1 MLFDEDFSSAEVS
14 ILPPI
19 DLQNQIE
26 SDNDSADEDNPDPDR
41 MTGNQLRAEACLSI
55 TRNGEPVN
63 EDDIEDEGEDEDEE
77 NNVAEENIVAEGN
90 DVPGDNNDDHNGFA
104 EVTGLLLVLYFKNS
118 DVYMYLCIHFLHIYM
133 FTGMYIISN
142 SLLHF

>member
-90 DVPGDNNDDHNGFA
+90 DVPGENNDDHNGFA

-142 SLLHF
+142 SLLHI